1 MMNLV
6 KEYLIKVD
14 NLRSDLIRLTQEMV
28 RLQSVNPPGD
38 ERQVAEYIDNIINSY
53 GLEAKIV
60 GDNPDRVNV
69 IGALPGY
76 GDSKAF
82 LFNGHIDTVA
92 AGVLE
97 NWSIDPFG
105 GIIKDC
111 RIYGRGT
118 GDDKGA
124 VACAIIA
131 ARAMKEAGIK
141 LKGDFLIHCV
151 ADEETGSNY
160 GTKYLIEKG
169 YTSKEKVSMAVCGE
183 GSVHEDKIYAQLAV
197 FGTFNSKIISRGKS
211 AHISRPHTGINAVLK
226 MSKVLLALDA
236 NKLNFVPHSML
247 PDPSWVAGA
256 VIKGGVSEGVI
267 PESCESSY
275 SVRAVPGMTQEQIL
289 NEMKNVVENLK
300 KSDLEINVE
309 IVPGHWRPPSEMST
323 SDELFKI
330 ANKAVKE
337 VVGYELKSYPFSGWN
352 DTVLLRNAGI
362 PTVVLGPADIPAYQ
376 GHGPDEWVSIDKL
389 VDFAKIYG
397 LMAMDVCGFF
407 SNK

>member
-1 MMNLV
+1 MYLE
-6 KEYLIKVD
+6 KEYLSEVD
-14 NLRSDLIRLTQEMV
+14 HLRSDLIKLTQEMV
-28 RLQSVNPPGD
+28 RRQSVNPPGD
-38 ERQVAEYIDNIINSY
+38 EREVAEYIDNKMNSY
-53 GLEAKIV
+53 GLETKVV
-60 GDNPDRVNV
+60 GDTSDRVNV
-69 IGALPGY
+69 IGALPGS

-97 NWSIDPFG
+97 NWSMDPFG
-105 GIIKDC
+105 GIIKNGK
-111 RIYGRGT
+111 IYGRGT

-131 ARAMKEAGIK
+131 ARALKEVGIK

-151 ADEETGSNY
+151 ADEETGSAY
-160 GTKYLIEKG
+160 GSKYLIEKG
-169 YTSKEKVSMAVCGE
+169 YANKEKVSMAVCGE
-183 GSVHEDKIYAQLAV
+183 GSVYEEKIYAQLAV

-211 AHISRPHTGINAVLK
+211 AHISRPHTGVNAVLK

-256 VIKGGVSEGVI
+256 VINGGVSAGVI
-267 PESCESSY
+267 PESCESTY
-275 SVRAVPGMTQEQIL
+275 SVRTVPGMTQQEIL
-289 NEMKNVVENLK
+289 DEMTKVVQKLK
-300 KSDLEINVE
+300 RSDTDITIE
-309 IVPGHWRPPSEMST
+309 IVPGHWRSPSEMST
-323 SDELFKI
+323 SDKLFKI
-330 ANKAVKE
+330 ASKAVNN
-337 VVGYELKSYPFSGWN
+337 VVKYDLKPYPFSGWN
-352 DTVLLRNAGI
+352 DTVLLRSAGI
-362 PTVVLGPADIPAYQ
+362 PTIVLGPADIPAYQ
-376 GHGPDEWVSIDKL
+376 GHGPDEWVSIDRL